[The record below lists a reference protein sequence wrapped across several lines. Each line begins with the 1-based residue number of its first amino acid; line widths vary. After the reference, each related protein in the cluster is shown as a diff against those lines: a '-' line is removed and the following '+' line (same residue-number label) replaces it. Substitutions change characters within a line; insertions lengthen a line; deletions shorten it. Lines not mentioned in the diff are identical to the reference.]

1 MTKVAVIGLGGM
13 GSRMAARMLATGH
26 EVIVWNR
33 SAGPL
38 AALADAG
45 AAQAASP
52 ADAARQA
59 EVLLTVVADPDALR
73 AVTEGGEGV
82 AVGAHSGLTVVEM
95 STVGPDAVRRLR
107 SVLPAQAGL
116 VDAPVL
122 GSHAEVDGGKLI
134 VLVGGPE
141 RDRERVAP
149 VLRLFG
155 AVTPVGELGCG
166 AAAKL
171 VANAA
176 VIDTIGALGE
186 ALALGQA
193 LGLSIEAVYQAL
205 APSPLGAQAERRK
218 PALESG
224 DYPPRF
230 PLALAS
236 KDAVLIAEAAER
248 AGIDLPITAA
258 AGSWLAAAEQA
269 GAGGLDYVAVLETIR
284 RGPAAARLDD

>member
-1 MTKVAVIGLGGM
+1 M
-13 GSRMAARMLATGH
+13 
-26 EVIVWNR
+26 
-33 SAGPL
+33 
-38 AALADAG
+38 
-45 AAQAASP
+45 
-52 ADAARQA
+52 
-59 EVLLTVVADPDALR
+59 
-73 AVTEGGEGV
+73 
-82 AVGAHSGLTVVEM
+82 
-95 STVGPDAVRRLR
+95 
-107 SVLPAQAGL
+107 
-116 VDAPVL
+116 
-122 GSHAEVDGGKLI
+122 
-134 VLVGGPE
+134 
-141 RDRERVAP
+141 
-149 VLRLFG
+149 
-155 AVTPVGELGCG
+155 GELGCG

-193 LGLSIEAVYQAL
+193 LGLSIEAVYQVL
-205 APSPLGAQAERRK
+205 APTPLGAQAERRK

-224 DYPPRF
+224 DYPARF

-284 RGPAAARLDD
+284 RGPAAARRA